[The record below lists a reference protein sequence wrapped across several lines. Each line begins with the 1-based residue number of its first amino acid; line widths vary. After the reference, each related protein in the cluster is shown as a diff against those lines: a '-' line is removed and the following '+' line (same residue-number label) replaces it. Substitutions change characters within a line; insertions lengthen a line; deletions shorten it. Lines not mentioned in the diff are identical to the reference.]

1 MNWKSIFT
9 IARKDVKEAS
19 QNKAV
24 WLPIV
29 IVPAIFVLI
38 MPAALILGFST
49 AATAIEN
56 PMSDPDFAMFL
67 DRMPAFMTEL
77 IRGLDER
84 QSAIMLLL
92 GYLFAPFFLIMPLMF
107 STVIAAE
114 SFAGERE
121 RKTIEALLYTP
132 ATDAELFTGKVL
144 AGFIPAVLIT
154 LVSFAAYTI
163 VLNAMA
169 YPVMGRLWFP
179 LPSWYPLVLW
189 ISPAISLLGIAFTVL
204 ISVKT
209 QTFMGAYQTS
219 GSLVLV
225 VLALLAGQATGVI
238 YLSVLVGLLIGMV
251 LLVIDAVLMYFAV
264 RIFNRD
270 KLLVTSG

>member
-1 MNWKSIFT
+1 
-9 IARKDVKEAS
+9 
-19 QNKAV
+19 
-24 WLPIV
+24 
-29 IVPAIFVLI
+29 
-38 MPAALILGFST
+38 
-49 AATAIEN
+49 
-56 PMSDPDFAMFL
+56 
-67 DRMPAFMTEL
+67 
-77 IRGLDER
+77 
-84 QSAIMLLL
+84 
-92 GYLFAPFFLIMPLMF
+92 LMF